1 MDFNQ
6 FTIKGREAIQAAQQ
20 IAVAHKNQA
29 IEPAHILEGM
39 IDVDENVLSLILE
52 KQGIKMDILKPE
64 IDLEINK

>member
-20 IAVAHKNQA
+20 IAVAQKNQA
-29 IEPAHILEGM
+29 IEPAHILGGM

-52 KQGIKMDILKPE
+52 KQGV
-64 IDLEINK
+64 